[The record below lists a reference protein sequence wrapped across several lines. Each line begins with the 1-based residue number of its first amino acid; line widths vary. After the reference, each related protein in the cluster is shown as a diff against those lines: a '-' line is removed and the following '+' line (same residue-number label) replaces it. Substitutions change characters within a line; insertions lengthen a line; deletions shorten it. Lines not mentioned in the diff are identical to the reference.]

1 MEALKGSSPHGDGS
15 SWRWSEGQGRWTS
28 LPSPQVMGHTET
40 IDERGSFLE
49 PINSFKLDSEP
60 ASTMDSPLRGAP
72 IPPTRVPPAGYA
84 MARQESAE
92 LTNTIQSAF
101 DEMDAALASRPP
113 QHLPVTRVSA
123 PNPMGAHPT
132 SLNAHAPTFT
142 PLALREQRSG
152 GSPWCEPEV
161 YRRFDRVGRSSA
173 CSEASESSPAEGAPY
188 GITPQWGTP
197 HASTMASMGS
207 MASMASMGS
216 MASLAS
222 VGSVGSM
229 ASMAWVTSTPPPGME
244 PTEEEQTWLDAHL
257 DAVDDAA
264 VMDAEAD
271 REESWVRKQ
280 MQQHPGL
287 AEEDARALYECSE
300 SPDVYAMDEGG

>member
-28 LPSPQVMGHTET
+28 LPSPQVMAHTEP

-60 ASTMDSPLRGAP
+60 ASTMDSPLRADP

-123 PNPMGAHPT
+123 PNPT
-132 SLNAHAPTFT
+132 SLNALAPSFT
-142 PLALREQRSG
+142 PYALREHRREQRAG
-152 GSPWCEPEV
+152 ASPWCEPEV
-161 YRRFDRVGRSSA
+161 YRRFDRVSA
-173 CSEASESSPAEGAPY
+173 SSEASEASPARTGARDLKPPCHTLSPGAPPRHPLRP
-188 GITPQWGTP
+188 IHHPGTP

-207 MASMASMGS
+207 MASMAS
-216 MASLAS
+216 
-222 VGSVGSM
+222 
-229 ASMAWVTSTPPPGME
+229 
-244 PTEEEQTWLDAHL
+244 
-257 DAVDDAA
+257 
-264 VMDAEAD
+264 
-271 REESWVRKQ
+271 
-280 MQQHPGL
+280 
-287 AEEDARALYECSE
+287 
-300 SPDVYAMDEGG
+300 

>member
-60 ASTMDSPLRGAP
+60 ASTMDSPLRGGP

-123 PNPMGAHPT
+123 PNPMGVHPT

-188 GITPQWGTP
+188 GITPQWGSP
-197 HASTMASMGS
+197 PQPPFHILSP
-207 MASMASMGS
+207 
-216 MASLAS
+216 
-222 VGSVGSM
+222 
-229 ASMAWVTSTPPPGME
+229 STPPRHPLSPSTPGPTTQARRMPRRWPLWDRWLRWHRDWPHLE
-244 PTEEEQTWLDAHL
+244 PT
-257 DAVDDAA
+257 
-264 VMDAEAD
+264 
-271 REESWVRKQ
+271 
-280 MQQHPGL
+280 PL
-287 AEEDARALYECSE
+287 APPPLTRLPLAS
-300 SPDVYAMDEGG
+300 

>member
-28 LPSPQVMGHTET
+28 LPSPQVMAHTEP

-60 ASTMDSPLRGAP
+60 ASTMDSPLRADP

-123 PNPMGAHPT
+123 PNPMG
-132 SLNAHAPTFT
+132 SLNVHAPTFT
-142 PLALREQRSG
+142 PLALREQRAG
-152 GSPWCEPEV
+152 ASPWCEPEV
-161 YRRFDRVGRSSA
+161 YRRFDRVAAS
-173 CSEASESSPAEGAPY
+173 SEASESSPAR
-188 GITPQWGTP
+188 TGTP

-229 ASMAWVTSTPPPGME
+229 ASMAWMASTPPPGME

-264 VMDAEAD
+264 AMDAEAD